1 MTCVAEANARF
12 VNISWSGFE
21 DTNPQ
26 QKTSSVAF
34 SRGLSQRQ
42 RSDYRQ
48 CAQDGKG
55 LWINCITLP
64 TLATL
69 MSNDIPLK
77 QRSDLWQQCLARLER
92 HVPLDELNTWIRPLR
107 LDDAQSRGISL
118 HAPNDFVR
126 EQVQAQYLDMIRDF
140 FAAHGVARDAVVIG
154 VGSRPRQIQ
163 PKTTQARQGS
173 AIGLDD
179 RYRFASFVLGNS
191 NELAFAAASQVAQN
205 PGTVYNP
212 LLLYGS
218 TGLGK
223 THLLHAAGH
232 QIAEDNPGA
241 RVEYLHSEK
250 FVSEMIQA
258 LRRDGIDAFK
268 RRYRSVDT
276 LLIDDIQFFAGKD
289 RSQEEFFHT
298 FNSLLESRQQIIL
311 TCDRYPKEVDGIE
324 ARLRSRFGWGLTVS
338 IEPPDFETRVAILQ
352 KKALERGLEL
362 DDSVTFL
369 IAKRMRSNVRDLEG
383 ALNSL
388 IANAR
393 FSGRPI
399 DVEYTQEIL
408 RDVLAVHDRMI
419 TIENIQK
426 AVADFYQLRVADLL
440 SKRRTRSIARPRQM
454 AMFLAK
460 SLTQHSLPEIGNAFG
475 GRDHTTVL
483 HACRKIDSLCETD
496 ARLRDDRAR
505 LTRELSA

>member
-1 MTCVAEANARF
+1 MTQSIN
-12 VNISWSGFE
+12 
-21 DTNPQ
+21 
-26 QKTSSVAF
+26 SSAA
-34 SRGLSQRQ
+34 
-42 RSDYRQ
+42 D
-48 CAQDGKG
+48 
-55 LWINCITLP
+55 
-64 TLATL
+64 
-69 MSNDIPLK
+69 
-77 QRSDLWQQCLARLER
+77 DLWQQCLERLER
-92 HVPLDELNTWIRPLR
+92 LVPLDELNTWLRPLR
-107 LDDAQSRGISL
+107 LTADSAHGCRL

-126 EQVQAQYLDMIRDF
+126 DQVEAHYLGMIRDY
-140 FAAHGVARDAVVIG
+140 FATQGIERDSVSVGVDDAPRP
-154 VGSRPRQIQ
+154 SRGKSRGRPSNEK
-163 PKTTQARQGS
+163 P
-173 AIGLDD
+173 GLDD
-179 RYRFASFVLGNS
+179 RYHFDNFVLGKS
-191 NELAFAAASQVAQN
+191 NELAFAAARQVAKH

-223 THLLHAAGH
+223 THLLHAAG
-232 QIAEDNPGA
+232 QFMAEANPSA
-241 RVEYLHSEK
+241 RILYLHSEK

-258 LRRDGIDAFK
+258 LRRDSIDQFK
-268 RRYRSVDT
+268 RRYRSVET

-324 ARLRSRFGWGLTVS
+324 SRLRSRFGWGLTVS

-352 KKALERGLEL
+352 KKAAERGLDL
-362 DDSVTFL
+362 DESVASL

-393 FSGRPI
+393 FSGRRI
-399 DVEYTQEIL
+399 DTDYTQEIL
-408 RDVLAVHDRMI
+408 RDVLAVHDRLI

-426 AVADFYQLRVADLL
+426 TVADFYQLRVADLL

-454 AMFLAK
+454 AMFLSKA
-460 SLTQHSLPEIGNAFG
+460 LTEHSLPEIGSAFG

-483 HACRKIDSLCETD
+483 HACRRIESLCETD
-496 ARLRDDRAR
+496 GRLREERAR
-505 LTRELSA
+505 LTRELSS